1 MKPQLFLKIICILY
15 FNFQY
20 VKIVTAQSY
29 IPFPDTSA
37 NWNVSWSDVDC
48 YVSGLQDGV
57 FTYYYNGDT
66 VINSNTFHKLFRSGL
81 CNQCCPP
88 IYFLGNLNGYMGG
101 LRNDSINKKV
111 LWIRPDLTTDEILYN
126 FNIVVGDTLK
136 GWLTSACPDPTIISI
151 DSILIG
157 SKYHSRY
164 NFVGG
169 ICEGALIEGI
179 GSTLGLLE
187 PFFTFEGGGVLNCMR
202 NLNNIYFPDS
212 TGSCGIIDFVSEN
225 KLDNNQFILVRS
237 KDKIDIHFDDN
248 FIFDSN
254 FSVSIYDILG
264 RQVFNS
270 KNQKYYFSIFV
281 NGLGYY
287 VVKIVNGRS
296 VKYQKG

>member
-1 MKPQLFLKIICILY
+1 MKLQLFFKIFFFFY
-15 FNFQY
+15 FNSILSDK
-20 VKIVTAQSY
+20 VIAQNY

-37 NWNVSWSDVDC
+37 NWNVSWTDADC
-48 YVSGLQDGV
+48 FINSLQDGV

-66 VINSNTFHKLFRSGL
+66 VINSNTFHKVFRSGL
-81 CNQCCPP
+81 CIQCCHPP
-88 IYFLGNLNGYMGG
+88 YLGGLNGYMGG

-136 GWLTSACPDPTIISI
+136 GWLASICADATIVSI

-164 NFVGG
+164 NFGG
-169 ICEGALIEGI
+169 GSCNGALIEGI

-187 PFFTFEGGGVLNCMR
+187 PFKAFEGGGVLNCMR
-202 NLNNIYFPDS
+202 NMNNIYFPDS

-225 KLDNNQFILVRS
+225 KFDKNQFILIRS
-237 KDKIDIHFDDN
+237 KEKIDIHLDDN

-270 KNQKYYFSIFV
+270 QNQKYYFSIFV

-287 VVKIVNGRS
+287 LVKIVNGKS
-296 VKYQKG
+296 VKYQRG

>member
-29 IPFPDTSA
+29 IPFPETSA

-66 VINSNTFHKLFRSGL
+66 VINSNTFHKVYRSGL
-81 CNQCCPP
+81 CIQCCYPP
-88 IYFLGNLNGYMGG
+88 YLGRLNGYMGG

-136 GWLTSACPDPTIISI
+136 GWLASACPDPTIISI

-202 NLNNIYFPDS
+202 NMNNIYFPDS
-212 TGSCGIIDFVSEN
+212 SGSCGIIDFVSEN
-225 KLDNNQFILVRS
+225 KFDKNQFILIRS
-237 KDKIDIHFDDN
+237 KDKIDIQFDDN
-248 FIFDSN
+248 FTFNSN

-270 KNQKYYFSIFV
+270 QNQKYYFSIFV

-287 VVKIVNGRS
+287 VVKVVNGRR